1 MTTSPNSPGC
11 AHCASLFAGRFV
23 ATTLLLGAGIGGWT
37 LMQRATAA
45 DQPAAKAPPP
55 VSVSVARVQE
65 RDVPL
70 YLAGV
75 GTVTA
80 NASVVVKT
88 RIDGQLEK
96 VGFEEGQEVKKG
108 QLLAQ
113 IDPRALQAQLAQAE
127 AQRAKDSATLMNAR
141 LDLQRYTTLRSQD
154 AATQQQLDT
163 QRPWSRSW
171 KRRSRPMRHK
181 WPMPRCN

>member
-1 MTTSPNSPGC
+1 
-11 AHCASLFAGRFV
+11 
-23 ATTLLLGAGIGGWT
+23 
-37 LMQRATAA
+37 MQRATAA

-127 AQRAKDSATLMNAR
+127 RNA
-141 LDLQRYTTLRSQD
+141 
-154 AATQQQLDT
+154 
-163 QRPWSRSW
+163 
-171 KRRSRPMRHK
+171 
-181 WPMPRCN
+181 PRTAPPS